1 MRYYSK
7 PRTNWKEILKWI
19 AIVVVGLLLISALGA
34 AVAPK
39 NDDEFKKIS
48 VEWSIGGLTTEGRFD
63 KDATDTLVSEAI
75 SVDGDTFKFIPDD
88 NANITYTVYTFD
100 ENMVLISVEDEF
112 TSRTTIEASD
122 LGEDVEYIRIVLNPG
137 DENEDIEFLEQLK
150 YQNLLTV
157 KRLVVD
163 EEKLDEDNIDTTT

>member
-7 PRTNWKEILKWI
+7 PRTNLKEILKWI

-34 AVAPK
+34 AVAPQ

-48 VEWSIGGLTTEGRFD
+48 VEWTVGGLNTAGRFD

-75 SVDGDTFKFIPDD
+75 PVDGDTFKFIPDD
-88 NANITYTVYTFD
+88 NANIKYFVYTFD
-100 ENMVLISVEDEF
+100 ENMNLIEAEYELEARS
-112 TSRTTIEASD
+112 TIEASE
-122 LGEDVEYIRIVLNPG
+122 LGDNVAFIRIVLNPF
-137 DENEDIEFLEQLK
+137 DEDEEIDFLEHLK

>member
-7 PRTNWKEILKWI
+7 PRTNWKEIFKWI
-19 AIVVVGLLLISALGA
+19 AIVVVAILLISALGA

-39 NDDEFKKIS
+39 NDDDFKKIS
-48 VEWSIGGLTTEGRFD
+48 VEWSIGGLTNEGRFD

-88 NANITYTVYTFD
+88 NSNITYKVYCFD
-100 ENMVLISVEDEF
+100 EDMLMVNSLDECEIR
-112 TSRTTIEASD
+112 STIEASD
-122 LGEDVEYIRIVLNPG
+122 LGEDVAFIRIVLNPD
-137 DENEDIEFLEQLK
+137 DENADIEFFEQLK

-157 KRLVVD
+157 QRLVVD
-163 EEKLDEDNIDTTT
+163 EEKVDDEETSTT